1 VKLRWRA
8 LAGAWFLA
16 NLSSI
21 APAQDCE
28 SALDRSV
35 ALATCLASKTDDPC
49 RQQPDGAL
57 RTDDALLDEWRPLL
71 PTLRDCGQWDLVHS
85 HERWSK
91 WTTGE
96 RNEYR
101 RLMALLPSYADV
113 EAGSRSG
120 SELEQSLDELHEQEE
135 LAYHKCEIDGQTP
148 RTAFAAAFYKFRA
161 ELHLG
166 RARRGD
172 PDTRKS
178 HWEKAAED
186 AKGAA
191 LCFEVLQSSINR
203 LHAVALQAEAHTFLS
218 EWNDAEAR
226 WDEVRKEAGRLPL
239 DEYDELRLRA
249 RSIAELADL
258 RSARGALL
266 ELEDLLES
274 EAGWLNRF
282 SEREQRDRAARNDE
296 WWLATDRLWSVVIAQ
311 IWRDLSDDN
320 WVLAREELDKLNREF
335 ERDPYWHELAND
347 PGEADE
353 VLARI
358 RREWTQYMAAAL
370 QREGRLDEARKLYDE
385 ESVAGSLG
393 IAEVALGKSD
403 HEEAQKLAE
412 DLLKRLKRDLSKHQL
427 AHAHSVRG
435 RARLGLALKRTGGRT
450 DLLMEAER
458 DLREALKRA
467 LEEVGDHDNGAAS
480 GEIVGTET
488 LVHLARA
495 LIEQGKPL
503 EAAAELAKWQARDLR
518 ASTAAQVSVDDVRS
532 LAKGLPGGVLV
543 LASGADW
550 YVAVHVARDGSASAT
565 SRPLLRRDLR
575 GWIERLL
582 VPSQKG
588 DDLAQLLSR
597 GRELARELGL
607 AADPQ
612 APAAHWLRALEGV
625 RPGERMLV
633 LAPGVLE
640 QVPWSILPPFMDE
653 QGRARATPL
662 VLPGFVPSREPRK
675 AGGLRLLGRPTDK
688 DGQPLL
694 GRRTDKDGRPLPPAG
709 EEELNMLANL
719 PISGS
724 TTVTDLTTKMLE
736 HALRVQDSA
745 PALHIVTH
753 LEMGAST
760 PGALPE
766 PRLAST
772 AGEWITLR
780 QVEDIL
786 RRVDA
791 NGGDYTPPRLVVLA
805 TCSSGRGRASEGR
818 AQASFANLFL
828 EHGAETVVATL
839 WPVSD
844 KAAKEWALAFHR
856 RLLMGD
862 DPATA
867 CASAV
872 QTMRADGMG
881 ARDWAAFRVMGR
893 R

>member
-1 VKLRWRA
+1 MKLRWQA
-8 LAGAWFLA
+8 LTGAWFLA

-28 SALDRSV
+28 RALDSSV

-49 RQQPDGAL
+49 RQRPDGTL
-57 RTDDALLDEWRPLL
+57 RADDALLDEWRPLL

-101 RLMALLPSYADV
+101 RLVALLPSYANL
-113 EAGSRSG
+113 EAGSRSA
-120 SELEQSLDELHEQEE
+120 SELEQLLDELHDQED

-166 RARRGD
+166 RARRGN

-178 HWEKAAED
+178 DWEKAAED
-186 AKGAA
+186 AKSAA
-191 LCFEVLQSSINR
+191 RCFEVLQSSVNR
-203 LHAVALQAEAHTFLS
+203 LHAVALQAEAHTCLR

-239 DEYDELRLRA
+239 DEDDELRLRA
-249 RSIAELADL
+249 RSIAELAEL
-258 RSARGALL
+258 RSSRGALL

-274 EAGWLNRF
+274 EASWLNRF
-282 SEREQRDRAARNDE
+282 SERERRDRAARKDE
-296 WWLATDRLWSVVIAQ
+296 WWLATDRRWSVEIAQ

-320 WVLAREELDKLNREF
+320 WVLAREELDKLNHDF
-335 ERDPYWHELAND
+335 ERDPDWHELAND
-347 PGEADE
+347 PGEADG
-353 VLARI
+353 VPARI
-358 RREWTQYMAAAL
+358 RREWTQYKAAAL
-370 QREGRLDEARKLYDE
+370 QREGLHDEARKLYDKN
-385 ESVAGSLG
+385 SPAGSLG
-393 IAEVALGKSD
+393 NAEIALGKSD
-403 HEEAQKLAE
+403 HEEALKLAE
-412 DLLKRLKRDLSKHQL
+412 DLLKRDLSKHQL

-435 RARLGLALKRTGGRT
+435 RARLGLALKRTDGRT

-458 DLREALKRA
+458 DLGEAFKRA

-582 VPSQKG
+582 VPSLKG
-588 DDLAQLLSR
+588 DDLAQVLSR

-612 APAAHWLRALEGV
+612 APAARWLRALEGV

-662 VLPGFVPSREPRK
+662 VLPGFVPPREPRK

-688 DGQPLL
+688 G
-694 GRRTDKDGRPLPPAG
+694 GRRLKQAMRSW
-709 EEELNMLANL
+709 EELDMLANL
-719 PISGS
+719 PISKS

-760 PGALPE
+760 PEALPE

-786 RRVDA
+786 RRVNA

-862 DPATA
+862 DAATA